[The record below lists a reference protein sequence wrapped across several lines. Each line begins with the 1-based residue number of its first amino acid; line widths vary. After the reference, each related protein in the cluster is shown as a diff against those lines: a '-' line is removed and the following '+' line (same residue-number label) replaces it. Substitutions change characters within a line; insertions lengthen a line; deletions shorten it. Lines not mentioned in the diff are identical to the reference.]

1 MTVVLWHIEI
11 SHYNEKAR
19 WALDYKGIPHERRV
33 PMPGLH
39 GVRAGVL
46 TRGRHR
52 RLPILDLDGRR
63 VADSTAIV
71 AALEQ
76 YRPDP
81 PLYPDDPAERA
92 EALAL
97 EDEFDERLAPP
108 LRLLTWFHTL
118 PDTDATI
125 ATLFTS
131 PSPGRERLLR
141 LSAPV
146 ARRMVSLD
154 YGVNEANATQAE
166 ATLRETMDL
175 IESRIGPSGYLVG
188 DRFSVA
194 DLTGAALFTPLIAP
208 PQRQY
213 APPSIAPG
221 LASLREELTARPG
234 GEWVHEMYARHRGTW
249 ARPGAADPA

>member
-1 MTVVLWHIEI
+1 MSVVLWQIEV

-19 WALDYKGIPHERRV
+19 WALDYKGIPHERRT
-33 PMPGLH
+33 PLPGLH
-39 GVRAGVL
+39 GVRAGLL
-46 TRGRHR
+46 TRGRSR

-63 VADSTAIV
+63 VADSTAII

-81 PLYPDDPAERA
+81 PLYPEDPAERSQ
-92 EALAL
+92 ALEL
-97 EDEFDERLAPP
+97 EDEFDERLAPA

-118 PDTDATI
+118 PDADATV

-146 ARRMVSLD
+146 ARRVVSLD
-154 YGVNEANATQAE
+154 YGANERNAEQAQ

-175 IESRIGPSGYLVG
+175 IEARIGPAGYLVG

-208 PQRQY
+208 PERQY
-213 APPSIAPG
+213 LPASIAPA
-221 LASLREELTARPG
+221 LAPLREELTARPG
-234 GEWVHEMYARHRGTW
+234 GQWVHEMFARHRGAW
-249 ARPGAADPA
+249 ARAGGC